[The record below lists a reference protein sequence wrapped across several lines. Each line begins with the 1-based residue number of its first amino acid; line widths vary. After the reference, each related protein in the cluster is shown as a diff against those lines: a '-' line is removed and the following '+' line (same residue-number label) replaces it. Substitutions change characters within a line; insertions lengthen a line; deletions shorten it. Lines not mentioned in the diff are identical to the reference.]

1 MITIEEVK
9 KIIHDFKLD
18 INEVKTDFN
27 KTGNLSF
34 RKSILKAR
42 QFATALDLYK

>member
-1 MITIEEVK
+1 MTTIEEVK

-34 RKSILKAR
+34 RKSILKK
-42 QFATALDLYK
+42 LDSLLQH